1 MLLHFSH
8 NPGRTTHSA
17 MLAPL
22 PAFPLALLLR
32 SLAVAPM
39 HVLRIQPLPPKLKV
53 PFTRTSSPHSPTSV
67 ADPSPVQLCDEVSV
81 CTFLSRAF
89 DSEHNL
95 PLTSPFS
102 TYSLFSH
109 VSASTRN
116 SDPSQNMD
124 DLPSLLLLFSLK
136 WTLAD
141 HVPCEK
147 DILFLSPQDLSQANK
162 LKNTNKHM
170 HRSSNS
176 DT

>member
-1 MLLHFSH
+1 MFGIASGDPSTCSSTFRIIQGAL
-8 NPGRTTHSA
+8 RT
-17 MLAPL
+17 L
-22 PAFPLALLLR
+22 PCWPRCPFPLALLLR

-39 HVLRIQPLPPKLKV
+39 HVLRIQPLPPKLTV
-53 PFTRTSSPHSPTSV
+53 PFTRTSSPHSP
-67 ADPSPVQLCDEVSV
+67 DPSPVQLCDEASPHSV

-147 DILFLSPQDLSQANK
+147 DILFLSPQDLSQG
-162 LKNTNKHM
+162 
-170 HRSSNS
+170 
-176 DT
+176 

>member
-1 MLLHFSH
+1 MCGFASGDPSPCSSTFRIIQGAL
-8 NPGRTTHSA
+8 RT
-17 MLAPL
+17 L
-22 PAFPLALLLR
+22 PCWPRCPFPLALLLR

-53 PFTRTSSPHSPTSV
+53 PFTRTSSPHSPPSI
-67 ADPSPVQLCDEVSV
+67 ADPSPVQLCDEVSPHSV

-102 TYSLFSH
+102 TYSLFLH

-116 SDPSQNMD
+116 SDLSQNMD
-124 DLPSLLLLFSLK
+124 DLLSLLLFSLK
-136 WTLAD
+136 RTLAD

-147 DILFLSPQDLSQANK
+147 DILFLSPQYLSQV
-162 LKNTNKHM
+162 
-170 HRSSNS
+170 
-176 DT
+176 